1 MAGMCDG
8 VIDGVPRSNVC
19 YGIIDNE
26 GITSA
31 DALHAAH
38 AYGAPLDRKF
48 GGGIVELR
56 GQL

>member
-1 MAGMCDG
+1 MCDG

-19 YGIIDNE
+19 YGIIDNG

-38 AYGAPLDRKF
+38 AYTAPLDRKF
-48 GGGIVELR
+48 GGGIVEFP

>member
-1 MAGMCDG
+1 MCDRA
-8 VIDGVPRSNVC
+8 IDGVHESSVFPR
-19 YGIIDNE
+19 IIDNG
-26 GITSA
+26 GITIA